1 MYSQT
6 PQYNGQTMPLAFPP
20 QPPAGRRWAVFG
32 AYVVGVLGLVAVAV
46 TLAIFVSYKGSAS
59 AQLTRMRH
67 QLTAMSQELQ
77 TARSANASSYDGL
90 SGKVSGLSAIVSGLA
105 NYAMVCTQDLT
116 GQNGP
121 AELYFPCTDQK
132 P

>member
-6 PQYNGQTMPLAFPP
+6 PQYDDHTMPLAFQP
-20 QPPAGRRWAVFG
+20 QPRAGRRWAVIG
-32 AYVVGVLGLVAVAV
+32 AYIVGVLGLVAVAV
-46 TLAIFVSYKGSAS
+46 TLAIFLSYKGSAS

-77 TARSANASSYDGL
+77 NARSANASSYDGL
-90 SGKVSGLSAIVSGLA
+90 SGKVSGLSAIVGGLA
-105 NYAMVCTQDLT
+105 DYGMVCTQDLT

-121 AELYFPCTDQK
+121 AEFYFPCTDQK